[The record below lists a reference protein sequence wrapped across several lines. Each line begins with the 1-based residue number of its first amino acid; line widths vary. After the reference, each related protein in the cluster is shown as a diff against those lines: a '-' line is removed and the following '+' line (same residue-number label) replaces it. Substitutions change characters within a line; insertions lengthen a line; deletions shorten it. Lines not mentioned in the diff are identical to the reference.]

1 MKKFLIAVIFI
12 ALAVSAGCYIAKTLE
27 PDTKTITVPAVV
39 YSGDT
44 LDGICIRLAEKY
56 GDTRS
61 YKEISWYAQKKNN
74 IERYIYPGQKLYIDL
89 EVPVDNSTTKEGVSV
104 CVLK

>member
-1 MKKFLIAVIFI
+1 MKKFLIAVIFNC
-12 ALAVSAGCYIAKTLE
+12 AGRFSRLLYCQNAGARYQNNNGTSSGLCRMTRWTASASA
-27 PDTKTITVPAVV
+27 
-39 YSGDT
+39 
-44 LDGICIRLAEKY
+44 LAEKY

-89 EVPVDNSTTKEGVSV
+89 EVPAAESK
-104 CVLK
+104 

>member
-1 MKKFLIAVIFI
+1 MKKFLIAIIFA
-12 ALAVSAGCYIAKTLE
+12 ALAVASGCYIAKELE

-39 YSGDT
+39 YSSDT
-44 LDGICIRLAEKY
+44 LDGICIRLAEEY

-74 IERYIYPGQKLYIDL
+74 IGRFIYPGQKLCIDL
-89 EVPVDNSTTKEGVSV
+89 EVPADGQ
-104 CVLK
+104 